1 MAEIVHNKGEAGG
14 YLVGNRHSE
23 GGIKAINKST
33 GQPLEMEGGEVV
45 ITRNAVSDTTKRSF
59 NGKMMTNREILS
71 SINKSGGGVEFEE
84 GGEVPS
90 TIEYIDALMEYDGEQ
105 SDSRKV
111 LEKMAVGG
119 QVSDILD
126 DLKSIYAEG
135 GQAPNADILELESI
149 DSGLVVQNLTI
160 VPKNP
165 DGTFDLDTTFALDD
179 LDEGLLDALSEE
191 DLVKIDLAANGS
203 NQTIGR
209 LLTQKRITQ
218 GGVAPQLEP
227 LRQIN
232 ISLGFIFT
240 DNGGKFNE
248 FRLKN
253 GFLDIPTLIERNFL
267 SFSGGDFSL
276 VVIAK
281 LYTDNNQ
288 ESIVAN
294 LNYNINNLDSYTY
307 SYFRDSVILELKK
320 NALFTKPF
328 QDLYSQANKLYCTG
342 LYNSQILTN
351 STPDTILGPGTFTQ
365 VFPKNTS
372 DYDLGSF
379 ELEPENE
386 FLNFQSFEKLAK
398 KLIAKKVTNFVL
410 RSSLEL
416 QIASVNGAS
425 TNFSSAIVV
434 STDDFINGKGLPK
447 KWNWWKENI
456 FAKQGMFSQKT
467 DVLSFTNFLDDIDFA
482 PFECEDV
489 NPKQKKRS
497 GAQKQLREKL
507 IVKGSDA
514 NEIYVHFFG
523 GDGGE
528 IISPP
533 FELTFLSRSRFDVYA
548 NISYDILRLG
558 KISSEVRFDA
568 ERTLFVGDKGIFH
581 FGYKE
586 NIIFTFDQ
594 QKVERE
600 KLERAELARLEKEKR
615 AEEQKLLRE
624 QKKLEQEKELALK
637 NRPFKVRDQQKDLD
651 FFPLQAARG
660 AFENEINALK
670 VMLNFTQSAKMRDER
685 AAIIQKIS
693 ALERKDA
700 KMALKAL
707 NMRPG
712 ETLMSPENLL
722 DYYYTQATQSPI
734 VQLGPPCG
742 LSTPSGEPSKL
753 PLQSYHAV
761 RTPFFKNWFGDWET
775 AYATG
780 DYSQCSM
787 LVDEDTGEP
796 KMMYH
801 GVRQYVEGFETGN
814 MGKGVTRPY
823 AEFSPPN
830 FPATYFG
837 DNVDYVRFYA
847 GMAENQFKPTQNY
860 EGYIYSV
867 FIKMLNPVVLVDLG
881 LTNQYDELLAYI
893 QIYYGVKIEPSKKYS
908 DLFLSRQDLKVWNY
922 VRYDINLL
930 ETLKSAGY
938 DGIIQVGDVPAF
950 DEDGNTKTENL
961 LGNEYLVFDATQ
973 VKDASVKNSFYL
985 PFIKDIR
992 FKEGGNVRL

>member
-90 TIEYIDALMEYDGEQ
+90 TIEYVDALMEYDGEQ

-119 QVSDILD
+119 QVNDILN
-126 DLKSIYAEG
+126 DLKDIY
-135 GQAPNADILELESI
+135 D
-149 DSGLVVQNLTI
+149 
-160 VPKNP
+160 
-165 DGTFDLDTTFALDD
+165 
-179 LDEGLLDALSEE
+179 
-191 DLVKIDLAANGS
+191 
-203 NQTIGR
+203 
-209 LLTQKRITQ
+209 Q

-227 LRQIN
+227 LRQ
-232 ISLGFIFT
+232 LRTTTYFTFT
-240 DNGGKFNE
+240 DTNGLDKDM
-248 FRLKN
+248 LLSN
-253 GFLDIPTLIERNFL
+253 GFLSIPPLIEQNLL
-267 SFSGGDFSL
+267 SFSGGDFGLL
-276 VVIAK
+276 VRAT
-281 LYTDNNQ
+281 LYTDGDEQ
-288 ESIVAN
+288 SIVAN
-294 LNYNINNLDSYTY
+294 LKYNIRDLDSLTY
-307 SYFRDSVILELKK
+307 SFFRDSVILELKK
-320 NALFTKPF
+320 NPLFRKPF
-328 QDLYSQANKLYCTG
+328 EDLYFQANKLYCTG
-342 LYNSQILTN
+342 LFNPQILTN

-372 DYDLGSF
+372 DYDLGSYD
-379 ELEPENE
+379 LEPQDE
-386 FLNFQSFEKLAK
+386 FLNFESFEKLSK

-410 RSSLEL
+410 KSSLEL

-447 KWNWWKENI
+447 KWNWWNENI
-456 FAKQGMFSQKT
+456 FSKQGMFSQKR
-467 DVLSFTNFLDDIDFA
+467 DILSFTNFLDDIDFG
-482 PFECEDV
+482 PFECEIV
-489 NPKQKKRS
+489 FQKAKKRS
-497 GAQKQLREKL
+497 AAQKTLREKL
-507 IVKGSDA
+507 IAKGSDA
-514 NEIYVHFFG
+514 NEIYVYSIINST
-523 GDGGE
+523 GE
-528 IISPP
+528 IILPP
-533 FELTFLSRSRFDVYA
+533 FELVFQSISKFDVYA
-548 NISYDILRLG
+548 RILYDVTRLG
-558 KISSEVRFDA
+558 RVTNAVRFDA
-568 ERTLFVGDKGIFH
+568 ERTLFVGEKGIYF

-586 NIIFTFDQ
+586 NLIFTLDQ
-594 QKVERE
+594 EKAERE

-775 AYATG
+775 AYASG

-787 LVDEDTGEP
+787 LVDEETGEP

-881 LTNQYDELLAYI
+881 LKNQYDELLAYI
-893 QIYYGVKIEPSKKYS
+893 QINYGVKIEPSKKYS

>member
-90 TIEYIDALMEYDGEQ
+90 TIEYVDALMEYDGEQ

-126 DLKSIYAEG
+126 DLKKIYAQG
-135 GQAPNADILELESI
+135 GQAPSADILELESI

-165 DGTFDLDTTFALDD
+165 DGTFDLDTTFALED

-191 DLVKIDLAANGS
+191 DLVKIDLALNGT

-227 LRQIN
+227 RRDLKLSFYLNHNSTLGPREVELGQIY
-232 ISLGFIFT
+232 
-240 DNGGKFNE
+240 
-248 FRLKN
+248 
-253 GFLDIPTLIERNFL
+253 DIPSVIINEVKNAYFNDDKFSVWVKATLFDNFIGQTISVSKDYFL
-267 SFSGGDFSL
+267 SEALDDNLRYSEIVNSL
-276 VVIAK
+276 
-281 LYTDNNQ
+281 
-288 ESIVAN
+288 
-294 LNYNINNLDSYTY
+294 
-307 SYFRDSVILELKK
+307 YFELEKYG
-320 NALFTKPF
+320 AFTKPY
-328 QDLYSQANKLYCTG
+328 QDLYKQATKLYVVG
-342 LYNSQILTN
+342 FNNPQILTSNEPN
-351 STPDTILGPGTFTQ
+351 SNLAN
-365 VFPKNTS
+365 VTS
-372 DYDLGSF
+372 IYNYKDNDPQKGF
-379 ELEPENE
+379 RLEP
-386 FLNFQSFEKLAK
+386 FVDFSNFQSFEKISK
-398 KLIAKKVTNFVL
+398 KFISQKVTKIGL
-410 RSSLEL
+410 RARLEIRTLSSLPNTSKTE
-416 QIASVNGAS
+416 
-425 TNFSSAIVV
+425 
-434 STDDFINGKGLPK
+434 DFVNGKGLSK
-447 KWNWWKENI
+447 KWDWWKKNI
-456 FAKQGMFSQKT
+456 FEPAGHFSIIDSKDT
-467 DVLSFTNFLDDIDFA
+467 PFANFLDDLNFE
-482 PFECEDV
+482 PFECQYV
-489 NPKQKKRS
+489 TSATKKRS
-497 GAQKQLREKL
+497 VSQQKITQTFLEKGAEASNVFVYDRQD
-507 IVKGSDA
+507 GSSQFI
-514 NEIYVHFFG
+514 NK
-523 GDGGE
+523 
-528 IISPP
+528 P
-533 FELTFLSRSRFDVYA
+533 FELKVRQLYKFDTEINLIYPTSTNA
-548 NISYDILRLG
+548 INNQEIRIRQDG
-558 KISSEVRFDA
+558 F
-568 ERTLFVGDKGIFH
+568 GIFCAGEKNIFY
-581 FGYKE
+581 FGYRQNLYFE
-586 NIIFTFDQ
+586 FDQ
-594 QKVERE
+594 EKAERE

-615 AEEQKLLRE
+615 AEEQKRLRE
-624 QKKLEQEKELALK
+624 QEKLEQEKELALK

-670 VMLNFTQSAKMRDER
+670 VMLNFTQSEKMRDER
-685 AAIIQKIS
+685 AAIVQKIS

-761 RTPFFKNWFGDWET
+761 RTPGFKNWFGDWET
-775 AYATG
+775 AYASG

-787 LVDEDTGEP
+787 LVDEETGEP

-814 MGKGVTRPY
+814 MGKGVNRPY

-837 DNVDYVRFYA
+837 DNLDYVRFYA
-847 GMAENQFKPTQNY
+847 GMAENQPKPTQLY
-860 EGYIYSV
+860 EGFVYNV

-881 LTNQYDELLAYI
+881 LENQYDELLAYI
-893 QIYYGVKIEPSKKYS
+893 QINYGVKIEPSKKYS